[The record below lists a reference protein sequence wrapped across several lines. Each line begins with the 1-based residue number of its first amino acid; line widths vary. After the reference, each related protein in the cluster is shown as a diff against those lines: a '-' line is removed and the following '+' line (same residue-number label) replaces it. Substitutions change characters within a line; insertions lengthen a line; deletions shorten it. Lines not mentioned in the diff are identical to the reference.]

1 MTLEQRIDATAKAL
15 KEHGASVSEILIADL
30 LLEAGKRLGY
40 YSNEIMALRA
50 ELNEQNL
57 QTDNA

>member
-15 KEHGASVSEILIADL
+15 KEHGTSVSEILIADL
-30 LLEAGKRLGY
+30 LIEAGKRLGY